1 MARRYEIPPN
11 DKEAEKPIGGVLT
24 FVQFFWLLGGAIIGL
39 FSYLGLFA
47 ITRIQIISI
56 IPALAMCLTGIP
68 FAFYKKYNMPL
79 ATYLITKKKF
89 EKKSKKLINRRA
101 TK

>member
-1 MARRYEIPPN
+1 MLFRS
-11 DKEAEKPIGGVLT
+11 
-24 FVQFFWLLGGAIIGL
+24 GAIIGL